1 MNRSASRSSLSIG
14 CFVAL
19 LLAIL
24 LAACRFA
31 AASFKSQSRE
41 EQEIIANLA
50 GGRVIV
56 HVARD
61 GFIIFAAV
69 QQPIEAGSIPPR
81 VLEVDSNHVAIL
93 LGASEWRL
101 PADPN
106 PVRLDKNYHAI
117 GGRDIRGYRAP
128 DEAEP
133 DLEAIGVTFL
143 EQLRPLVSQL
153 HHKLDIA
160 TDEPL
165 FEMVLIGFS
174 PIQREPEV
182 WTVEYRVEQEQV
194 STRGE
199 YLQTHILRPRFEQL
213 YPPEKHAPRVIVEA
227 RYPATKDPSVM
238 AMIQSGDPQIASLR
252 SADPRFTKVWDA
264 LDRGQAQKAV
274 DIDATDFLRAMLPL
288 IASKQSFFLGTM
300 EYEHGVSWVVPPDE
314 PVDKT
319 KKAKDDKDRPPEAP
333 TLRRRPN
340 D

>member
-1 MNRSASRSSLSIG
+1 MSRSARRFNLSAPRAATL
-14 CFVAL
+14 FVLAL
-19 LLAIL
+19 LT
-24 LAACRFA
+24 ACLCPSA
-31 AASFKSQSRE
+31 TPQSQTRE

-101 PADPN
+101 PADPQ
-106 PVRLDKNYHAI
+106 PVRLDKDFHPI
-117 GGRDIRGYRAP
+117 GGRDVRGYRAP

-133 DLEAIGVTFL
+133 DLEAVGTAFL
-143 EQLRPLVSQL
+143 EELRPLVSQL
-153 HHKLDIA
+153 HHKIDIA
-160 TDEPL
+160 ADEPL
-165 FEMVLIGFS
+165 FEMVLIGFT
-174 PIQREPEV
+174 PLNHDPEV
-182 WTVEYRVEQEQV
+182 WTIEYRAQQEQI

-199 YLQTHILRPRFEQL
+199 YLQTRILRPRFEQL
-213 YPPEKHAPRVIVEA
+213 YPPDKHAPRVIVEA
-227 RYPATKDPSVM
+227 RYPVTKDPSVM

-252 SADPRFTKVWDA
+252 SADARYTKVWD
-264 LDRGQAQKAV
+264 LIDHGQAQKAV
-274 DIDATDFLRAMLPL
+274 DLDATDFLRAMLPL
-288 IASKQSFFLGTM
+288 IAAKQPFFLGTM
-300 EYEHGVSWVVPPDE
+300 EYEHGMNWVVPPEE

-319 KKAKDDKDRPPEAP
+319 KKAKNDKDRPPEAP

>member
-1 MNRSASRSSLSIG
+1 MNRSASRFTLSIV
-14 CFVAL
+14 CFVSL

-24 LAACRFA
+24 LAASRFA
-31 AASFKSQSRE
+31 SASLQSQSRE

-61 GFIIFAAV
+61 GFIIFAAI

-106 PVRLDKNYHAI
+106 PVRLDKNFHSI

-153 HHKLDIA
+153 HHKIDIA
-160 TDEPL
+160 AAEPL
-165 FEMVLIGFS
+165 FEIVLIGFT
-174 PIQREPEV
+174 PIDREPEV
-182 WTVEYRVEQEQV
+182 WTIEYRAQQEQI

-199 YLQTHILRPRFEQL
+199 YLQTRILRPRFEQL

-252 SADPRFTKVWDA
+252 SADLRFKKVWDA
-264 LDRGQAQKAV
+264 IDRGQAQKAV
-274 DIDATDFLRAMLPL
+274 DLDATDFLRAMLPL
-288 IASKQSFFLGTM
+288 IASKQPFFLGTM
-300 EYEHGVSWVVPPDE
+300 EYERGVNWVVPPEE

>member
-1 MNRSASRSSLSIG
+1 MSRSAGRFNFSAPCAATL
-14 CFVAL
+14 FVVAL
-19 LLAIL
+19 ATAFL
-24 LAACRFA
+24 C
-31 AASFKSQSRE
+31 ASATPKSQSRE

-50 GGRVIV
+50 GGRVLV

-61 GFIIFAAV
+61 GFIIFAAI

-106 PVRLDKNYHAI
+106 PVRLDKNFHSV
-117 GGRDIRGYRAP
+117 GSRDIRGYRAP

-165 FEMVLIGFS
+165 FEMVLVGFS

-199 YLQTHILRPRFEQL
+199 YLQTRILRPRFEQL
-213 YPPEKHAPRVIVEA
+213 YPPEKRAPRVIIEA
-227 RYPATKDPSVM
+227 RYPDTKDPSVM

-252 SADPRFTKVWDA
+252 TADPRFTKVWDT
-264 LDRGQAQKAV
+264 LDHGQAQKAV
-274 DIDATDFLRAMLPL
+274 DVDATDFLRAMLPL
-288 IASKQSFFLGTM
+288 IASKQPFFLGTM
-300 EYEHGVSWVVPPDE
+300 EYEHGVSWVIPPDE

-319 KKAKDDKDRPPEAP
+319 KRAKDDKDRPPEAP